1 MESSKATG
9 SVPLFLNGPDMLLE
23 VVYAW
28 YLTRYTMK
36 SKPLQSL
43 FSQNSDFRIPNLSEN
58 EKKISALNQVN
69 QVYPVYFSLE
79 KYSFYI
85 IASLT
90 PNTIIFTTL
99 HIYNM

>member
-28 YLTRYTMK
+28 YLTKYTMK
-36 SKPLQSL
+36 SKSLLQSL

-58 EKKISALNQVN
+58 EKKKKSQR
-69 QVYPVYFSLE
+69 S
-79 KYSFYI
+79 
-85 IASLT
+85 T
-90 PNTIIFTTL
+90 R
-99 HIYNM
+99 